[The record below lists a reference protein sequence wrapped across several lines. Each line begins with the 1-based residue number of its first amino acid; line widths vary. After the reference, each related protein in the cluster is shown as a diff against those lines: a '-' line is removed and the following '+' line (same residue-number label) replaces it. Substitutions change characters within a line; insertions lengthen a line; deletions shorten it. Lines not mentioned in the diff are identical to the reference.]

1 MTITI
6 TVLYL
11 QQTAPLILRD
21 GNGAI
26 YPVAKDCL
34 DGIRDP
40 LWFDMAP
47 LSSLSMAIQ
56 SLSGAG
62 PPSKNRIAIIALAL
76 EVCRIKLHVLFLLS
90 LGLEQ
95 YWYWVIRYWGQYSQ
109 ILGSIVIGGYFLL
122 F

>member
-1 MTITI
+1 MC
-6 TVLYL
+6 L

-47 LSSLSMAIQ
+47 LCSLSIAVQ
-56 SLSGAG
+56 SMSAAG
-62 PPSKNRIAIIALAL
+62 PQAKNRLAVIALAL
-76 EVCRIKLHVLFLLS
+76 EVCIMKVQLFSRPYLRNVRAYGTVVCLLS
-90 LGLEQ
+90 VCHGCIVAKQCKIGLGC
-95 YWYWVIRYWGQYSQ
+95 Y
-109 ILGSIVIGGYFLL
+109 
-122 F
+122 